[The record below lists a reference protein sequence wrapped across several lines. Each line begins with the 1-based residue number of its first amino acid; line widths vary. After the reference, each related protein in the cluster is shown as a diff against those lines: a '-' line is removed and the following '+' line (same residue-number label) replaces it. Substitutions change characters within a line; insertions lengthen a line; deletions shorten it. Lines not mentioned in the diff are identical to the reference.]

1 MKRFATVCA
10 VVVALVVCFGAAN
23 ASAYQL
29 PIVTGEHWV
38 NSTEGERKAF
48 LLGAATIIGLEF
60 QVQGPQ
66 PPSEQTLVDT
76 WVKGLSQY
84 NLESL
89 AKEIDDY
96 YKNNPDKLSRPVV
109 EVMWTEFT
117 LPNVY
122 K

>member
-10 VVVALVVCFGAAN
+10 VVIALAFCFGAVN
-23 ASAYQL
+23 ASAYSL
-29 PIVTGEHWV
+29 PVVTGEHWV
-38 NSTEGERKAF
+38 KSTEGERKAF
-48 LLGAATIIGLEF
+48 LMGAATIIELEY

-66 PPSEQTLVDT
+66 PPAEQTLVDT

-89 AKEIDDY
+89 TKGIDDY

-109 EVMWTEFT
+109 EVMWAEFT
-117 LPNVY
+117 LPKVY